1 MTTFTWIIEWMQCKP
16 TECGNIDV
24 VITAGW
30 RCNGADGDYA
40 STVYGTCSFPAPD
53 PTNFVPYGKLTQDM
67 VLDWCWA
74 DGVNKDATEAA
85 VQSLIDNQINPP
97 VVQLPL
103 PWSSAAQT
111 A

>member
-16 TECGNIDV
+16 TEGDNTDV
-24 VITAGW
+24 VVTAGW
-30 RCNGADGDYA
+30 RCNGDYA
-40 STVYGTCSFPAPD
+40 STVYGTCSFPAPEGSF
-53 PTNFVPYGKLTQDM
+53 TPYADLTQDM
-67 VLDWCWA
+67 VLGWCWA
-74 DGVNKDATEAA
+74 NGVNKDATEAT

-103 PWSSAAQT
+103 PWSSAPQT